1 MAKIPIT
8 SAQGAPPAGPY
19 TPALRWG
26 ELLFVSGQVGVDPA
40 TGAPVEG
47 DFGAE
52 VRQVLTNVRT
62 LVEAGGSSMDKV
74 LKATVYL
81 TDMAR
86 FAEMNAIYEEFFP
99 APRPARSTVQ
109 VGLAKQFRVEID
121 VIAGI

>member
-1 MAKIPIT
+1 M
-8 SAQGAPPAGPY
+8 
-19 TPALRWG
+19 
-26 ELLFVSGQVGVDPA
+26 
-40 TGAPVEG
+40 
-47 DFGAE
+47 
-52 VRQVLTNVRT
+52 RQVLTNVRT
-62 LVEAGGSSMDKV
+62 LVEAGGSAMDKV

-121 VIAGI
+121 VIAGV

>member
-1 MAKIPIT
+1 MEKTPVT
-8 SAQGAPPAGPY
+8 SARGAPPAGPY

-26 ELLFVSGQVGVDPA
+26 DLLFVSGQVGIDPA
-40 TGAPVEG
+40 TGAPVAG

-62 LVEAGGSSMDKV
+62 LVEAGGSAMDKV
-74 LKATVYL
+74 LKVTVYL
-81 TDMAR
+81 TDMAQ

-99 APRPARSTVQ
+99 EPRPARSTVQ
-109 VGLAKQFRVEID
+109 AGLAKQYRVEID

>member
-1 MAKIPIT
+1 MDKTPIA
-8 SAQGAPPAGPY
+8 SSQGAPPAGPY

-40 TGAPVEG
+40 TGAPVAG

-62 LVEAGGSSMDKV
+62 LVEAGGSAMDKV

-81 TDMAR
+81 TDMAL
-86 FAEMNAIYEEFFP
+86 FAEMNAVYEQFFP
-99 APRPARSTVQ
+99 EPRPTRSTVQ
-109 VGLAKQFRVEID
+109 VGLAKQYRVEID
-121 VIAGI
+121 VIAHT

>member
-8 SAQGAPPAGPY
+8 SVQGAPPAGPY

-26 ELLFVSGQVGVDPA
+26 ELLFVSGQVGIDPA
-40 TGAPVEG
+40 TGAPVDG

-74 LKATVYL
+74 LKVTVYL

-99 APRPARSTVQ
+99 EPRPARSTVQ
-109 VGLAKQFRVEID
+109 AGLAKQFRVEID

>member
-1 MAKIPIT
+1 MYKTPIT
-8 SAQGAPPAGPY
+8 SEQGAPPAGPY

-26 ELLFVSGQVGVDPA
+26 DLLFVSGQVGVDPA
-40 TGAPVEG
+40 TGEPVAG

-52 VRQVLTNVRT
+52 ARRVLDNVKT

-74 LKATVYL
+74 LKVTVYL
-81 TDMAR
+81 TDMGS
-86 FAEMNAIYEEFFP
+86 FAEMNAIYEEYFA

-109 VGLAKQFRVEID
+109 AGLARQFRIEID

>member
-1 MAKIPIT
+1 MYKTPIT
-8 SAQGAPPAGPY
+8 SAQGAPPGGPY

-26 ELLFVSGQVGVDPA
+26 DLLFVSGQVGVDPA
-40 TGAPVEG
+40 TGEPVAG

-52 VRQVLTNVRT
+52 VRRVLDNVKT

-74 LKATVYL
+74 LKVTVYL

-86 FAEMNAIYEEFFP
+86 FAEMNAIYEQYFP
-99 APRPARSTVQ
+99 EPRPARSTVQ
-109 VGLAKQFRVEID
+109 AGLAKQFRVEID